1 MPTAAAFVDI
11 LKTKTLLCDGA
22 MGTQLMVAG
31 LQPGSCTLTW
41 NVDRPDAVCAIHQ
54 RYRDAGCDIITTN
67 SFQGTTTALA
77 MHGLSD
83 RCAELNRAAAA
94 CAAKV
99 AGKGAFVAA
108 DVGPFGGFLEPIG
121 EVTPDQLLVIFTEQ
135 LRALR
140 DGGANVTLI
149 ETMSDPAEA
158 AVGVRAARAVADWPI
173 IATFTYQKTSAPGS
187 GGFATM
193 MGQSPADVVRAMID
207 AGADV
212 VGTNCGTALDL
223 SDYVRLAEQLLQAAG
238 DTPVIVQPNAGSPV
252 ERDGALHYVATPADM
267 AELAA
272 KLKTMGVK
280 IIGGC
285 CGTSPSHLASMSR
298 AVK

>member
-1 MPTAAAFVDI
+1 MPTVAAFIDI

-22 MGTQLMVAG
+22 MGTQLMAAG

-41 NVDRPDAVCAIHQ
+41 NVDRSDAVCAIHQ

-67 SFQGTTTALA
+67 SFQGATTALA
-77 MHGLSD
+77 MHGLSE

-99 AGKGAFVAA
+99 AGRGAFVAA

-121 EVTPDQLLVIFTEQ
+121 DVTPDQLLAIFTEQ

-140 DGGANVTLI
+140 DGGANVALV
-149 ETMSDPAEA
+149 ETMSDPSEA
-158 AVGVRAARAVADWPI
+158 AVGVKAARAVADWPV
-173 IATFTYQKTSAPGS
+173 IATFTYQKAHD
-187 GGFATM
+187 GFATM

-252 ERDGALHYVATPADM
+252 ERDGALHYVATPGDM
-267 AELAA
+267 AELAS

-298 AVK
+298 AV